1 LEQPERLK
9 RLKTGAKRLSDGTV
23 AQRHSVAGSKILCY
37 LLFMSNHLASIRQA
51 IRDIPDFPKP
61 GIVFK
66 DITPLLAN
74 GDLFGQTI
82 DALAERYQGQK
93 IDTVLGIESRGFII
107 GSALAYKLGAGFSVV
122 RKPGKLPYETRS
134 ASYELE
140 YGTDSLEIHVDG
152 VSKNARVVIADDLI
166 ATGGTARATA
176 ELVHNLGATVVEC
189 AFVIELAFLNG
200 RERLK
205 PHGVF
210 SLLQYDSE

>member
-1 LEQPERLK
+1 MGDDIAR
-9 RLKTGAKRLSDGTV
+9 
-23 AQRHSVAGSKILCY
+23 
-37 LLFMSNHLASIRQA
+37 IRGA

-66 DITPLLAN
+66 DITPLLSN
-74 GDLFGQTI
+74 GPLFGKTVDLI
-82 DALAERYQGQK
+82 ADRYRGQK

-122 RKPGKLPYETRS
+122 RKPGKLPYETHS

-140 YGTDSLEIHVDG
+140 YGKDTLEIHIDAVAPN
-152 VSKNARVVIADDLI
+152 SRVVIADDLI
-166 ATGGTARATA
+166 ATGGTAAATA
-176 ELVHNLGATVVEC
+176 ELVSKLGATVVEC

-200 RERLK
+200 REKLA

-210 SLLQYDSE
+210 SVLQYDSE